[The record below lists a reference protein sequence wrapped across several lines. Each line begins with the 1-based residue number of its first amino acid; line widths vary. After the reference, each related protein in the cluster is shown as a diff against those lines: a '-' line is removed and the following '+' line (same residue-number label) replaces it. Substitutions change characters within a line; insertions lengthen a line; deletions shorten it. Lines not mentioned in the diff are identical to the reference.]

1 MTCFERDI
9 RMKEQN
15 FDVKLQST
23 EDAHRNA
30 MMELRQM
37 LAAQQRMSAKY
48 GHLHPCCL
56 YFSCFNWLNGTQ

>member
-48 GHLHPCCL
+48 DI
-56 YFSCFNWLNGTQ
+56 FSFASVLFLSQ